1 MKSSKKVVV
10 ASLNPAKIKAVESA
24 FTTSFPECAFLFEGV
39 SVPSEVPDQPMNDF
53 ETKQGAL
60 NRVHNAQV
68 VISDGDFYVG
78 LEAGIEEPFTYAWM
92 IIESNP
98 SVGKVQRGES
108 RSACLMLP
116 PLVLEKVKQGKE
128 LGHVMD
134 EVFATENIKQKGG
147 AIGLLTHHQL
157 TRSSVYHQALV
168 LALIPFINAKHFP
181 L

>member
-1 MKSSKKVVV
+1 MKSTKKVVV
-10 ASLNPAKIKAVESA
+10 ASLNPAKIRAVESA
-24 FTTSFPECAFLFEGV
+24 FTACFPECEFVFEGI
-39 SVPSEVPDQPMNDF
+39 SVPSEVPDQPMNDN

-60 NRVHNAQV
+60 NRVHNAQ
-68 VISDGDFYVG
+68 SAMTDGDFYVG
-78 LEAGIEEPFTYAWM
+78 LEAGIEDQFTYAWM

-98 SVGKVQRGES
+98 KHGKVQRGES

-116 PLVLEKVKQGKE
+116 PRVLEKVKQGKE

-157 TRSSVYHQALV
+157 TRSSVYYQALV
-168 LALIPFINAKHFP
+168 LALIPFSNAKHFP

>member
-24 FTTSFPECAFLFEGV
+24 FTTSFPECEFLFEGV
-39 SVPSEVPDQPMNDF
+39 SVPSEVPDQPMDDV

-60 NRVHNAQV
+60 NRVHNAQA

-98 SVGKVQRGES
+98 SAGKVQRGES

-116 PLVLEKVKQGKE
+116 PLVLEKVKHGKE
-128 LGHVMD
+128 LGHD
-134 EVFATENIKQKGG
+134 
-147 AIGLLTHHQL
+147 
-157 TRSSVYHQALV
+157 S
-168 LALIPFINAKHFP
+168 
-181 L
+181 

>member
-1 MKSSKKVVV
+1 MIESTNMKVIV

-24 FTTSFPECAFLFEGV
+24 FTDSFPNQNFSFKGV
-39 SVPSEVPDQPMNDF
+39 SVKSGVPDQPMNDK

-60 NRVHNAQV
+60 NRVKNAKLAV
-68 VISDGDFYVG
+68 DDGDFYVG
-78 LEAGIEEPFTYAWM
+78 LEAGIEDNFTFAWM
-92 IIESNP
+92 IIEDNQSEN
-98 SVGKVQRGES
+98 KRGES

-116 PLVLEKVKQGKE
+116 PEVLTKVEQGKE
-128 LGHVMD
+128 LGDVMD

-168 LALIPFINAKHFP
+168 LALIPFVNPNHF
-181 L
+181 